1 MATHDYVIDN
11 QTAPNFR
18 ADLNNALSAIVSQ
31 NSSATA
37 PSTTYA
43 DMFWYDTANNQ
54 LKKRD
59 EANASWITLGTI
71 DEALGTFLP
80 NAIASQAEAEAGTA
94 TNKLMTPLRTAQAI
108 AALAVSGGMTLLGTL
123 TTTSGTSQT
132 LSSLVLTDYKFLRL
146 SIEGVSLNGTTGS
159 PILRFGTNSLRQI
172 TAALASASNQ
182 WRGQVVIDLA
192 TGMYVATTAQQNS
205 TDSDVA
211 VSYAG
216 YSGITTA
223 STSLTI
229 SASNQNFDLGSI
241 KVYGEK

>member
-43 DMFWYDTANNQ
+43 NMLWYDTANNQ

-80 NAIASQAEAEAGTA
+80 NAIANQAEAEAGTA
-94 TNKLMTPLRTAQAI
+94 TDKLMTPQRTKQAI
-108 AALAVSGGMTLLGTL
+108 SLQVPAVLNATGSAPIYACRAW
-123 TTTSGTSQT
+123 
-132 LSSLVLTDYKFLRL
+132 VNF
-146 SIEGVSLNGTTGS
+146 NGTGTVSIRGSGNVSSITDNGTGDYT
-159 PILRFGTNSLRQI
+159 INF
-172 TAALASASNQ
+172 
-182 WRGQVVIDLA
+182 
-192 TGMYVATTAQQNS
+192 TTAMQDANYAVVGSVDGVNS
-205 TDSDVA
+205 FSTTNALQVNTLNSGSVRVKNVASGSKNTEGDVA
-211 VSYAG
+211 YMMLA
-216 YSGITTA
+216 I
-223 STSLTI
+223 
-229 SASNQNFDLGSI
+229 FR
-241 KVYGEK
+241 